1 MLMVVYEQ
9 LWRVRTVRCGGGE
22 TVARGI
28 ANKILDGAPQGTRHS
43 DGPSPAATAGGAVP
57 TTVAAGR
64 SWGLIRWLSIGFAGA
79 CIVGGIALLAAVADN
94 PGGGSATA
102 SRSAVGLAVSPLV
115 VDDSIKMS

>member
-1 MLMVVYEQ
+1 GALGG
-9 LWRVRTVRCGGGE
+9 WGGE
-22 TVARGI
+22 KTAPDAPHKNTPG
-28 ANKILDGAPQGTRHS
+28 GAPKAPRLPE
-43 DGPSPAATAGGAVP
+43 GPTPAATAGGAVP